1 QTDIYRPL
9 PAELMLEFAHRFCL
23 AKFAPGETV
32 IWKNERNDDVYLL
45 IEGQLDVLASQ
56 DGQLTRIGTIKP
68 GQMFGELAFFTED
81 RRVATVRARIP
92 SECFVL
98 TDVDLQLLAY
108 RHPTILMQM
117 AGALA
122 KRLAETYDTLRNEIT

>member
-1 QTDIYRPL
+1 
-9 PAELMLEFAHRFCL
+9 
-23 AKFAPGETV
+23 
-32 IWKNERNDDVYLL
+32 
-45 IEGQLDVLASQ
+45 
-56 DGQLTRIGTIKP
+56 
-68 GQMFGELAFFTED
+68 
-81 RRVATVRARIP
+81 
-92 SECFVL
+92 L